1 MKGKDKGK
9 SKDLKD
15 YSKVADGRGKGKGL
29 PADVCKLCG
38 GRGHWSRECPVR
50 NLRQV
55 SQDAASTV
63 ATQSLVSSGS
73 GQETGGGQGVQGSPT
88 TVARRVTYFDPDD
101 EAHVD
106 EPYITMV
113 ALAETYD
120 MTYSDSDSDWRLCK
134 GVQRGGEVYFEDFT
148 DASVE
153 TYGKTGDGSTP
164 AVIRG
169 AYEQVSQVRGKLAIF
184 GERVLGRLLL
194 EMGMIDSD
202 LLCGWER
209 QTGQTSMSWQPVMV

>member
-1 MKGKDKGK
+1 M
-9 SKDLKD
+9 
-15 YSKVADGRGKGKGL
+15 
-29 PADVCKLCG
+29 
-38 GRGHWSRECPVR
+38 R
-50 NLRQV
+50 NLHQV

-73 GQETGGGQGVQGSPT
+73 GQQTGGGQGVQGSPT
-88 TVARRVTYFDPDD
+88 TVARRITYFDLDD
-101 EAHVD
+101 EAQVD
-106 EPYITMV
+106 ELYITMV

-134 GVQRGGEVYFEDFT
+134 GAQRGGEVYFEDFT

-169 AYEQVSQVRGKLAIF
+169 AYEQVSQVSGRKFQGKLAIF
-184 GERVLGRLLL
+184 GERVLARLPL